1 MRLSACGDPR
11 TTYRRQSSH
20 SATWVSGT
28 SGLVAGAFMAEPSHS
43 LPTSLLFFRRPV
55 CEFLLQRASVPL
67 TSLNQSQG
75 GGDIHWASALMRLRL
90 IGALEV
96 GLDLTDM
103 VSQTQG

>member
-1 MRLSACGDPR
+1 MHVEIQGQPTGGSLLILLRGSQG
-11 TTYRRQSSH
+11 QNS
-20 SATWVSGT
+20 

-55 CEFLLQRASVPL
+55 CEFLLQWASVPL

-90 IGALEV
+90 IGVLEV
-96 GLDLTDM
+96 SLDLTDM